1 MTDIAI
7 VILIFALIIGFGWAR
22 KNLLERAAKPLSR
35 TDERVQFPFLVTLSI
50 QRNEIPLLHHSGV
63 YDAIAVQRNRNA
75 LELRLINSTDPKVI
89 DPFSFF
95 VPRDGALLASLS
107 ALLAKEAQLVDR
119 DGSPFAK

>member
-1 MTDIAI
+1 MTEIAI
-7 VILIFALIIGFGWAR
+7 FILIVALIIGFGWAR
-22 KNLLERAAKPLSR
+22 QNLLGRAAKPLSR
-35 TDERVQFPFLVTLSI
+35 TDERVEFPFLVTLSI

-95 VPRDGALLASLS
+95 VPRDGNLLASLS
-107 ALLAKEAQLVDR
+107 AFLSKEAQLVDR
-119 DGSPFAK
+119 EGSAFSK